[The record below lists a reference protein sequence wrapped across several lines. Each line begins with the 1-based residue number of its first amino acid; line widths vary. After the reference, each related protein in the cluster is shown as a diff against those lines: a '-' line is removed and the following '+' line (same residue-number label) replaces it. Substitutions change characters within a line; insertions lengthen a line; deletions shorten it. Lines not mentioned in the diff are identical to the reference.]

1 MTRTTAIALCVVLAC
16 ALGYALGLT
25 AGYSGC
31 VAGASEPFTNRTL
44 RGM

>member
-1 MTRTTAIALCVVLAC
+1 MTRTTTVALGVVLAC
-16 ALGYALGLT
+16 ALCYALGLT

-31 VAGASEPFTNRTL
+31 VAGASELFTNRTL